1 MKLGGNK
8 PSANKFLDMM
18 DNVGNYSEVEED
30 TTPTPVPAPEPE
42 PAHQE
47 PEQPAYE
54 EASAPAPTYGYDE
67 PVEVEEETIEEEPIT
82 PEPEPTPEDAQLAK
96 LEALRANLQ
105 TPATPEP
112 APTEAPVHQE
122 PEEPTLTA
130 EEPAYEEALVSE
142 PEPAPEAVRQE
153 TPAPTYGYDEPVEV
167 EEKTIEEEPLTPEP
181 ATAEAPGT
189 TAPLNTRTI
198 TLILKIGKAIENLP
212 SSAIESLNIMLG
224 NHTDTGAAGAILS
237 IITNLEGTQTALET
251 VKELAHV
258 DTSDAIY
265 AGAKYYEILNEHSE
279 TSLKN
284 LAVTFGDTTITETKH
299 TKTDLI
305 LSVIK
310 NISETPSNVFEAI
323 SLITD
328 ALAE

>member
-30 TTPTPVPAPEPE
+30 TTPAPAPAPEPE
-42 PAHQE
+42 PVRH
-47 PEQPAYE
+47 E

-67 PVEVEEETIEEEPIT
+67 PVEVEEETIEEEPLT
-82 PEPEPTPEDAQLAK
+82 PEPAITPEDAQLAK
-96 LEALRANLQ
+96 LEALRANLRP
-105 TPATPEP
+105 PATPAPEP
-112 APTEAPVHQE
+112 VEQE

-130 EEPAYEEALVSE
+130 EEPAYEETLVSE
-142 PEPAPEAVRQE
+142 PEPAPEAVLQE
-153 TPAPTYGYDEPVEV
+153 TPAPTYGYDEPVA
-167 EEKTIEEEPLTPEP
+167 EETFEEEPLTPEP
-181 ATAEAPGT
+181 APTEAPGT
-189 TAPLNTRTI
+189 TAPLNTHTI

-212 SSAIESLNIMLG
+212 SSAVESLNIMLG

-284 LAVTFGDTTITETKH
+284 LAVTFGDTTITETTH
-299 TKTDLI
+299 TKPDLI

>member
-30 TTPTPVPAPEPE
+30 TVPTPAPAPEPE
-42 PAHQE
+42 PVRH
-47 PEQPAYE
+47 E
-54 EASAPAPTYGYDE
+54 EAPAPAPTYGYDE
-67 PVEVEEETIEEEPIT
+67 PVEEETLTRTTEEGT
-82 PEPEPTPEDAQLAK
+82 QADDQLAK

-105 TPATPEP
+105 PPAAHAQEP
-112 APTEAPVHQE
+112 VEQE
-122 PEEPTLTA
+122 PEEPTLTT
-130 EEPAYEEALVSE
+130 EEPAYEETLVSE
-142 PEPAPEAVRQE
+142 PESTPEAVRQE
-153 TPAPTYGYDEPVEV
+153 TPAPTYGYDEPVEEETV
-167 EEKTIEEEPLTPEP
+167 EEELLTPEP
-181 ATAEAPGT
+181 APTETPGT
-189 TAPLNTRTI
+189 TAPLSTHTI

-237 IITNLEGTQTALET
+237 IITNLEGTQAALET
-251 VKELAHV
+251 VKDLANV

-279 TSLKN
+279 NSLKN
-284 LAVTFGDTTITETKH
+284 LAVTFGDTTIAETAH

-305 LSVIK
+305 LSVIR

>member
-30 TTPTPVPAPEPE
+30 TTPAPAPEPE
-42 PAHQE
+42 PVH
-47 PEQPAYE
+47 YE
-54 EASAPAPTYGYDE
+54 ETPATAPTYGYDE
-67 PVEVEEETIEEEPIT
+67 PVEEELQT
-82 PEPEPTPEDAQLAK
+82 PEPEPPPEDTQEEQQRVK
-96 LEALRANLQ
+96 LEALRANLRP
-105 TPATPEP
+105 PATPAPEP
-112 APTEAPVHQE
+112 VEQE

-142 PEPAPEAVRQE
+142 PEPALEAVRQE

-167 EEKTIEEEPLTPEP
+167 EEEPLTPEP
-181 ATAEAPGT
+181 AYTEAPST
-189 TAPLNTRTI
+189 TAPLNTHTI

-212 SSAIESLNIMLG
+212 SSAVESLNIMLG

-251 VKELAHV
+251 VKDLANV

-284 LAVTFGDTTITETKH
+284 LAVTFGDTTITETTH

>member
-30 TTPTPVPAPEPE
+30 TVPTPAPAPEPE
-42 PAHQE
+42 PVRH
-47 PEQPAYE
+47 E
-54 EASAPAPTYGYDE
+54 EAPAPAPTYGYDE
-67 PVEVEEETIEEEPIT
+67 PVEEETLTRTTEEGT
-82 PEPEPTPEDAQLAK
+82 QADDQLAK

-105 TPATPEP
+105 PPAAPAPEP
-112 APTEAPVHQE
+112 VEQE
-122 PEEPTLTA
+122 PEEPTLTT
-130 EEPAYEEALVSE
+130 EEPAYEETLVSE
-142 PEPAPEAVRQE
+142 PESTPEAVRQE
-153 TPAPTYGYDEPVEV
+153 TPAPTYGYDEPVEEEIV
-167 EEKTIEEEPLTPEP
+167 EEELLTPEP
-181 ATAEAPGT
+181 APTETPGT
-189 TAPLNTRTI
+189 TAPLSTHTI

-237 IITNLEGTQTALET
+237 IITNLEGTQAALET
-251 VKELAHV
+251 VKDLANV

-279 TSLKN
+279 NSLKN
-284 LAVTFGDTTITETKH
+284 LAVTFGDTTIAETAH

-305 LSVIK
+305 LSVIR

>member
-42 PAHQE
+42 PVH
-47 PEQPAYE
+47 YE
-54 EASAPAPTYGYDE
+54 ETPATAPTYGYDE
-67 PVEVEEETIEEEPIT
+67 PVEVEEETVEEELQT
-82 PEPEPTPEDAQLAK
+82 PEPEPTPEDTQLAK
-96 LEALRANLQ
+96 LEALRANLRP
-105 TPATPEP
+105 PATPAPEP
-112 APTEAPVHQE
+112 VEQE
-122 PEEPTLTA
+122 PEEPTLTT
-130 EEPAYEEALVSE
+130 EEPAYEETPASE
-142 PEPAPEAVRQE
+142 PEPAPEAVHQE

-167 EEKTIEEEPLTPEP
+167 PLTPIEP
-181 ATAEAPGT
+181 EPTEAPT
-189 TAPLNTRTI
+189 TNTPLNTHTI

-265 AGAKYYEILNEHSE
+265 AGAKYYEILSEHSE

-284 LAVTFGDTTITETKH
+284 LAVTFGDTTITETAH

>member
-42 PAHQE
+42 PVH
-47 PEQPAYE
+47 YE
-54 EASAPAPTYGYDE
+54 ETPATAPTYGYDE
-67 PVEVEEETIEEEPIT
+67 PVEVEEETVEEELQT
-82 PEPEPTPEDAQLAK
+82 PEPEPTPEDTQLAK
-96 LEALRANLQ
+96 LEALRANLRP
-105 TPATPEP
+105 PATPAPEP
-112 APTEAPVHQE
+112 VEQE

-130 EEPAYEEALVSE
+130 KEPAYEETLVSE
-142 PEPAPEAVRQE
+142 PEPAPEAVLQE
-153 TPAPTYGYDEPVEV
+153 TPAPTYGYDEPVDV
-167 EEKTIEEEPLTPEP
+167 EEESLTPEP
-181 ATAEAPGT
+181 APTEAPGT
-189 TAPLNTRTI
+189 TATLSTHTI

-212 SSAIESLNIMLG
+212 SSAVESLNIMLG

-237 IITNLEGTQTALET
+237 IITNLEGTQSALET
-251 VKELAHV
+251 VKDLANV

-279 TSLKN
+279 NSLKN
-284 LAVTFGDTTITETKH
+284 LAVTFGDTTITETAH

-305 LSVIK
+305 LSVIR

>member
-30 TTPTPVPAPEPE
+30 TTPTTAPAPEPE
-42 PAHQE
+42 PVRH
-47 PEQPAYE
+47 E
-54 EASAPAPTYGYDE
+54 EAPVPAPTYGYDE
-67 PVEVEEETIEEEPIT
+67 PVAEETVEEELLT

-105 TPATPEP
+105 APATTPEP
-112 APTEAPVHQE
+112 VEQE

-130 EEPAYEEALVSE
+130 EEPAYEEALVPE
-142 PEPAPEAVRQE
+142 PEPALEAVRQE

-167 EEKTIEEEPLTPEP
+167 EEEPLTPEP
-181 ATAEAPGT
+181 AYTEAPST
-189 TAPLNTRTI
+189 TAPLNTHTI

-212 SSAIESLNIMLG
+212 SSAVESLNIMLG

-251 VKELAHV
+251 VKDLANV

-284 LAVTFGDTTITETKH
+284 LAVTFGDTTITETTH

>member
-30 TTPTPVPAPEPE
+30 TTPTTAPAPEPE
-42 PAHQE
+42 PVRH
-47 PEQPAYE
+47 E
-54 EASAPAPTYGYDE
+54 EAPVPAPTYGYDE
-67 PVEVEEETIEEEPIT
+67 PVEEETLTRTTEEGT
-82 PEPEPTPEDAQLAK
+82 QADDQLAK

-105 TPATPEP
+105 PPATPTPEP
-112 APTEAPVHQE
+112 AEQE

-142 PEPAPEAVRQE
+142 PEPAPEAVLQE
-153 TPAPTYGYDEPVEV
+153 TPAPTYGYDEPVDV
-167 EEKTIEEEPLTPEP
+167 EEEAVEEELLTPEP
-181 ATAEAPGT
+181 APIEAPVT
-189 TAPLNTRTI
+189 TAPLSTHTI

-212 SSAIESLNIMLG
+212 SSAVESLNIMLG
-224 NHTDTGAAGAILS
+224 NPTDTGAAGAILS
-237 IITNLEGTQTALET
+237 IITNLEGTQSALET

-279 TSLKN
+279 VSLKN
-284 LAVTFGDTTITETKH
+284 LAVTFGDTTIAETAR

-305 LSVIK
+305 LSVIR

>member
-30 TTPTPVPAPEPE
+30 TTPPPAPAPEPE
-42 PAHQE
+42 PAHN
-47 PEQPAYE
+47 E
-54 EASAPAPTYGYDE
+54 EAPAPAPTYGYDE
-67 PVEVEEETIEEEPIT
+67 PVEEETLARTTGEGT
-82 PEPEPTPEDAQLAK
+82 QADDQLAK
-96 LEALRANLQ
+96 LEALRANLRP
-105 TPATPEP
+105 PATPAPEP
-112 APTEAPVHQE
+112 VEQE

-142 PEPAPEAVRQE
+142 PEPATEAVRHE
-153 TPAPTYGYDEPVEV
+153 EAPAPAPTYGYDEPVDV
-167 EEKTIEEEPLTPEP
+167 EEETVVEELITPEP
-181 ATAEAPGT
+181 APTEAPST
-189 TAPLNTRTI
+189 TAPLSTHTI

-237 IITNLEGTQTALET
+237 IITNLEGTQAALET
-251 VKELAHV
+251 VKDLANV

-279 TSLKN
+279 NSLKN
-284 LAVTFGDTTITETKH
+284 LAVTFGDTTIAETAR

-305 LSVIK
+305 LSVIR
-310 NISETPSNVFEAI
+310 NISETPSNVFGAI

>member
-1 MKLGGNK
+1 M
-8 PSANKFLDMM
+8 
-18 DNVGNYSEVEED
+18 EVEEG
-30 TTPTPVPAPEPE
+30 TVEEEPLTPE
-42 PAHQE
+42 PA
-47 PEQPAYE
+47 
-54 EASAPAPTYGYDE
+54 
-67 PVEVEEETIEEEPIT
+67 I
-82 PEPEPTPEDAQLAK
+82 TPEDAQLAK
-96 LEALRANLQ
+96 LEALRANLRP
-105 TPATPEP
+105 PATPAPEP
-112 APTEAPVHQE
+112 VEQE

-153 TPAPTYGYDEPVEV
+153 TPAPTYGYDEPVDV
-167 EEKTIEEEPLTPEP
+167 EEETVEEETLTPEP
-181 ATAEAPGT
+181 APTEAPGT
-189 TAPLNTRTI
+189 TATLNTHTI

-212 SSAIESLNIMLG
+212 SSAVESLNIMLG

-237 IITNLEGTQTALET
+237 IITNLEGTQSALET
-251 VKELAHV
+251 VKDLANV

-279 TSLKN
+279 NSLKN
-284 LAVTFGDTTITETKH
+284 LAVTFGDTTIAETTH

-305 LSVIK
+305 LSVIR

>member
-30 TTPTPVPAPEPE
+30 TVPTPAPAPEPE
-42 PAHQE
+42 PVRHEGA
-47 PEQPAYE
+47 P
-54 EASAPAPTYGYDE
+54 APAPTYGYDE
-67 PVEVEEETIEEEPIT
+67 PVEEETLTRTTEEGT
-82 PEPEPTPEDAQLAK
+82 QADDQLAK

-105 TPATPEP
+105 PPAAPAPEP
-112 APTEAPVHQE
+112 VEQE

-130 EEPAYEEALVSE
+130 EEPAYEETLVSE
-142 PEPAPEAVRQE
+142 PESTPEAVRQE
-153 TPAPTYGYDEPVEV
+153 TPAPTYGYDEPVEEEIV
-167 EEKTIEEEPLTPEP
+167 EEELLTPEP
-181 ATAEAPGT
+181 APTETPGT
-189 TAPLNTRTI
+189 TAPLSTHTI

-237 IITNLEGTQTALET
+237 IITNLEGTQAALET
-251 VKELAHV
+251 VKDLANV

-279 TSLKN
+279 NSLKN
-284 LAVTFGDTTITETKH
+284 LAVTFGDTTIAETAH

-305 LSVIK
+305 LSVIR

>member
-30 TTPTPVPAPEPE
+30 TTPTPAPTPEPE
-42 PAHQE
+42 PVRH
-47 PEQPAYE
+47 E
-54 EASAPAPTYGYDE
+54 EAPEPAPTYGYDE
-67 PVEVEEETIEEEPIT
+67 PVAEETLT
-82 PEPEPTPEDAQLAK
+82 PEPEPTPEDTQLAK
-96 LEALRANLQ
+96 LEALRANLRP
-105 TPATPEP
+105 PATPAPEP
-112 APTEAPVHQE
+112 VEQE

-130 EEPAYEEALVSE
+130 EEPAYEETLVSE
-142 PEPAPEAVRQE
+142 PEPEPEAVRQE
-153 TPAPTYGYDEPVEV
+153 TPATAPTYGYDEPVEV
-167 EEKTIEEEPLTPEP
+167 EEETVEEEPLTPEP
-181 ATAEAPGT
+181 EPTEAPGT

-212 SSAIESLNIMLG
+212 SSAVESLNIMLG

-237 IITNLEGTQTALET
+237 IITNLEGTQAALET
-251 VKELAHV
+251 VKELANV

-279 TSLKN
+279 NSLKN
-284 LAVTFGDTTITETKH
+284 LAVTFGDTTISETAH

-305 LSVIK
+305 LSVIR

>member
-30 TTPTPVPAPEPE
+30 TTPTPATAPEPE
-42 PAHQE
+42 PVRH
-47 PEQPAYE
+47 E
-54 EASAPAPTYGYDE
+54 EAPVPAPTYGYDE
-67 PVEVEEETIEEEPIT
+67 PVEEETLTRTTEEGAQA
-82 PEPEPTPEDAQLAK
+82 DDQLAK

-105 TPATPEP
+105 PPAAPAPEP
-112 APTEAPVHQE
+112 VEQE

-130 EEPAYEEALVSE
+130 EEPAYEETLVSE
-142 PEPAPEAVRQE
+142 PELAPEAVLQE
-153 TPAPTYGYDEPVEV
+153 TPAPTYGYDEPVEEETV
-167 EEKTIEEEPLTPEP
+167 EEELLTPEP
-181 ATAEAPGT
+181 ATTEAPRT
-189 TAPLNTRTI
+189 TAPLSTHTI

-237 IITNLEGTQTALET
+237 IITNLEGTQSALET
-251 VKELAHV
+251 VKDLANV

-279 TSLKN
+279 NSLKN
-284 LAVTFGDTTITETKH
+284 LAVTFGDTTIAETAH

-305 LSVIK
+305 LSVIR

>member
-30 TTPTPVPAPEPE
+30 TTPTTAPTPEPE
-42 PAHQE
+42 PVRH
-47 PEQPAYE
+47 E
-54 EASAPAPTYGYDE
+54 EAPAPAPTYGYDE
-67 PVEVEEETIEEEPIT
+67 PVEEETIEEEPLT
-82 PEPEPTPEDAQLAK
+82 PEPAITPEDAQLAK
-96 LEALRANLQ
+96 LEALRANLRP
-105 TPATPEP
+105 PATPAPEP
-112 APTEAPVHQE
+112 VEQE
-122 PEEPTLTA
+122 PEEPTLTT
-130 EEPAYEEALVSE
+130 EEPAYEETPASE
-142 PEPAPEAVRQE
+142 PEPAPEAVHQE
-153 TPAPTYGYDEPVEV
+153 TPAPTYGYDEPVE
-167 EEKTIEEEPLTPEP
+167 EEPVTPEP
-181 ATAEAPGT
+181 APTEAPGT
-189 TAPLNTRTI
+189 TAPLNTHTI

-212 SSAIESLNIMLG
+212 SSAVESLNIMLG

-237 IITNLEGTQTALET
+237 IITNLEGTQAALET
-251 VKELAHV
+251 VKDLANV

-279 TSLKN
+279 NSLKN
-284 LAVTFGDTTITETKH
+284 LAVTFGDTTIAETLH

-305 LSVIK
+305 LSVIR

>member
-30 TTPTPVPAPEPE
+30 TTPTGAPEPE
-42 PAHQE
+42 PE
-47 PEQPAYE
+47 PVRHE
-54 EASAPAPTYGYDE
+54 EAPATAPTYGYDE
-67 PVEVEEETIEEEPIT
+67 PVEEETLTRTTEEGT
-82 PEPEPTPEDAQLAK
+82 QADDQLAK

-105 TPATPEP
+105 PPVTPAPEP
-112 APTEAPVHQE
+112 VEQE

-130 EEPAYEEALVSE
+130 EEPAYEETLVSE
-142 PEPAPEAVRQE
+142 PEPAPEAVHQE
-153 TPAPTYGYDEPVEV
+153 TPAPTYGYDEPVE
-167 EEKTIEEEPLTPEP
+167 EETVKEELLTPEP
-181 ATAEAPGT
+181 APTEAPST
-189 TAPLNTRTI
+189 TAPLSTHTI

-212 SSAIESLNIMLG
+212 SSAVESLNIMLG

-237 IITNLEGTQTALET
+237 IITNLEGTQAALET
-251 VKELAHV
+251 VKDLANV

-279 TSLKN
+279 NSLKN
-284 LAVTFGDTTITETKH
+284 LAITFGDTTITETAH

-305 LSVIK
+305 LSVIR

>member
-42 PAHQE
+42 PVH
-47 PEQPAYE
+47 YE
-54 EASAPAPTYGYDE
+54 ETPATAPTYGYDE
-67 PVEVEEETIEEEPIT
+67 PVEVEEETVEEELQT
-82 PEPEPTPEDAQLAK
+82 PEPEPTPEDTQLAK
-96 LEALRANLQ
+96 LEALRANLRP
-105 TPATPEP
+105 PATPAPEP
-112 APTEAPVHQE
+112 VEQE

-130 EEPAYEEALVSE
+130 EEPAYEETLVSE
-142 PEPAPEAVRQE
+142 PEPAPEAVLQE
-153 TPAPTYGYDEPVEV
+153 TPAPTYGYDEPVAEETV
-167 EEKTIEEEPLTPEP
+167 EEELLTPELAP
-181 ATAEAPGT
+181 TEAPGT

-237 IITNLEGTQTALET
+237 IITNLEGTQSALET
-251 VKELAHV
+251 VKELANV

-279 TSLKN
+279 NSLKN
-284 LAVTFGDTTITETKH
+284 LAVTFGDTTITETAH

-305 LSVIK
+305 LSVIR

>member
-30 TTPTPVPAPEPE
+30 TTPTTAPTPEPE
-42 PAHQE
+42 PVRH
-47 PEQPAYE
+47 E
-54 EASAPAPTYGYDE
+54 EAPVPAPTYGYDE
-67 PVEVEEETIEEEPIT
+67 PVEVEEETVEEEPLT
-82 PEPEPTPEDAQLAK
+82 PEPAITPEDAQLAK
-96 LEALRANLQ
+96 LEALRANLRH
-105 TPATPEP
+105 PAPPAPEP
-112 APTEAPVHQE
+112 VEQE

-130 EEPAYEEALVSE
+130 EEPAYEETLVSE
-142 PEPAPEAVRQE
+142 PEPAPEAVLQE

-167 EEKTIEEEPLTPEP
+167 EEETVEEEPLTTEP
-181 ATAEAPGT
+181 APTEAPGT
-189 TAPLNTRTI
+189 TAPLNTHTI

-212 SSAIESLNIMLG
+212 SSAVESLNIMLG

-237 IITNLEGTQTALET
+237 IITNLEGTQSALET
-251 VKELAHV
+251 VKDLANV

-279 TSLKN
+279 NSLKN
-284 LAVTFGDTTITETKH
+284 LAVTFGDTTIAETTH

-305 LSVIK
+305 LSVIR

>member
-30 TTPTPVPAPEPE
+30 TTPAPAPEPE
-42 PAHQE
+42 PVRH
-47 PEQPAYE
+47 E
-54 EASAPAPTYGYDE
+54 EAPVPAPTYGYDE
-67 PVEVEEETIEEEPIT
+67 PVEEETAEEELLT
-82 PEPEPTPEDAQLAK
+82 PEPVIPPEDAQLAK
-96 LEALRANLQ
+96 LEALRANLRP
-105 TPATPEP
+105 PATPAPEP
-112 APTEAPVHQE
+112 VEQE
-122 PEEPTLTA
+122 TEEPTLTT
-130 EEPAYEEALVSE
+130 EEPAYEETLVSE
-142 PEPAPEAVRQE
+142 PEPAPEAVLQE
-153 TPAPTYGYDEPVEV
+153 TPAPTYGSYEPVEV
-167 EEKTIEEEPLTPEP
+167 EEETVEEELLTPEP
-181 ATAEAPGT
+181 EPTEAPST
-189 TAPLNTRTI
+189 TAPLNTHTI

-212 SSAIESLNIMLG
+212 SSAVESLNIMLG

-251 VKELAHV
+251 VKELANV

-284 LAVTFGDTTITETKH
+284 LAVTFGDTTIAETTH

>member
-30 TTPTPVPAPEPE
+30 TGPTPAPAPEPE
-42 PAHQE
+42 PVRH
-47 PEQPAYE
+47 E
-54 EASAPAPTYGYDE
+54 EAPAPAPTYGYDE
-67 PVEVEEETIEEEPIT
+67 PVEEETLTRTTEEGT
-82 PEPEPTPEDAQLAK
+82 QADDQLAK

-105 TPATPEP
+105 PPAAPAPEP
-112 APTEAPVHQE
+112 VEQE
-122 PEEPTLTA
+122 PEEPTLTT
-130 EEPAYEEALVSE
+130 EEPAYEETLVSE
-142 PEPAPEAVRQE
+142 PESTPEAVRQE
-153 TPAPTYGYDEPVEV
+153 TPAPTYGYDEPVEEEIV
-167 EEKTIEEEPLTPEP
+167 EEELLTPEP
-181 ATAEAPGT
+181 APTETPGT
-189 TAPLNTRTI
+189 TAPLSTHTI

-237 IITNLEGTQTALET
+237 IITNLEGTQAALET
-251 VKELAHV
+251 VKDLANV

-279 TSLKN
+279 NSLKN
-284 LAVTFGDTTITETKH
+284 LAVTFGDTTIAETAH

-305 LSVIK
+305 LSVIR

>member
-30 TTPTPVPAPEPE
+30 TTPAPAPAPEPE
-42 PAHQE
+42 PVRH
-47 PEQPAYE
+47 E

-67 PVEVEEETIEEEPIT
+67 PVEVEEETIEEEPLT
-82 PEPEPTPEDAQLAK
+82 PEPAITPEDAQLAK
-96 LEALRANLQ
+96 LEALRANLRP
-105 TPATPEP
+105 PATPAPEP
-112 APTEAPVHQE
+112 VEQE

-130 EEPAYEEALVSE
+130 EEPAYEETLVSE
-142 PEPAPEAVRQE
+142 PEPAPEAVLQE
-153 TPAPTYGYDEPVEV
+153 TPAPTYGYDEPVA
-167 EEKTIEEEPLTPEP
+167 EETFEEEPLTPEP
-181 ATAEAPGT
+181 APTEAPGT
-189 TAPLNTRTI
+189 TATLSTHTI

-212 SSAIESLNIMLG
+212 SSAVESLNIMLG

-237 IITNLEGTQTALET
+237 IITNLEGTQAALET
-251 VKELAHV
+251 VKELANV

-279 TSLKN
+279 NSLKN
-284 LAVTFGDTTITETKH
+284 LAVTFGDTTISETAH
-299 TKTDLI
+299 TKTELI
-305 LSVIK
+305 LSVIR

>member
-30 TTPTPVPAPEPE
+30 TVPTPAPAPEPE
-42 PAHQE
+42 PVRH
-47 PEQPAYE
+47 E
-54 EASAPAPTYGYDE
+54 EAPAPAPTYGYDE
-67 PVEVEEETIEEEPIT
+67 PVEEETLTRTTEEGT
-82 PEPEPTPEDAQLAK
+82 QADDQLAK
-96 LEALRANLQ
+96 LEALRANLRP
-105 TPATPEP
+105 PATPAPEP
-112 APTEAPVHQE
+112 VEQE

-153 TPAPTYGYDEPVEV
+153 TPAPTYGYDEPVEEETV
-167 EEKTIEEEPLTPEP
+167 EEELLTPEP
-181 ATAEAPGT
+181 APAPAPSPTALLST
-189 TAPLNTRTI
+189 HTI

-212 SSAIESLNIMLG
+212 SSAVESLNIMLG

-237 IITNLEGTQTALET
+237 IITNLEGTQAALET
-251 VKELAHV
+251 VKDLANV

-279 TSLKN
+279 NSLKN
-284 LAVTFGDTTITETKH
+284 LAVTFGETTIAETAQ

-305 LSVIK
+305 LSVIR

>member
-30 TTPTPVPAPEPE
+30 TTPTPAPAPEPE
-42 PAHQE
+42 PVRH
-47 PEQPAYE
+47 E
-54 EASAPAPTYGYDE
+54 EAPKPAPTYGYDE
-67 PVEVEEETIEEEPIT
+67 PVEVEEETLTRSTEEGT
-82 PEPEPTPEDAQLAK
+82 QADDQLAK
-96 LEALRANLQ
+96 LEALRANLRPPT
-105 TPATPEP
+105 TPAPEP
-112 APTEAPVHQE
+112 VEQE

-142 PEPAPEAVRQE
+142 PEPAPEAVLQE
-153 TPAPTYGYDEPVEV
+153 TPAPAYGYDEPVDV
-167 EEKTIEEEPLTPEP
+167 QEETVEEEPLTPEP
-181 ATAEAPGT
+181 APTEPAPAEAPGT
-189 TAPLNTRTI
+189 TAPLSTQTI

-212 SSAIESLNIMLG
+212 SSAVESLNIMLG
-224 NHTDTGAAGAILS
+224 NHTDTGAAGAIIS
-237 IITNLEGTQTALET
+237 IITNLEGTQSALET
-251 VKELAHV
+251 VKDLANV

-279 TSLKN
+279 NSLKN
-284 LAVTFGDTTITETKH
+284 LAVTFGDTTIAETTH

-305 LSVIK
+305 LSVIR

>member
-30 TTPTPVPAPEPE
+30 TTPTPAPAPEPE
-42 PAHQE
+42 PVH
-47 PEQPAYE
+47 YE
-54 EASAPAPTYGYDE
+54 ETPATAPTYGYDE
-67 PVEVEEETIEEEPIT
+67 PVEEELQT
-82 PEPEPTPEDAQLAK
+82 PEPEPTPEDTQEEQQRAK
-96 LEALRANLQ
+96 LEALRANLRP
-105 TPATPEP
+105 PATPAPEP
-112 APTEAPVHQE
+112 VEQE

-142 PEPAPEAVRQE
+142 PEPEPEAARQE
-153 TPAPTYGYDEPVEV
+153 TPAPTYGYDEPVDV
-167 EEKTIEEEPLTPEP
+167 EEETVEEEPFTPEP
-181 ATAEAPGT
+181 APTEAPGT
-189 TAPLNTRTI
+189 TATLNTHTI

-212 SSAIESLNIMLG
+212 SSAVESLNIMLG

-237 IITNLEGTQTALET
+237 IITNLEGTQSALET
-251 VKELAHV
+251 VKDLANV

-279 TSLKN
+279 NSLKN
-284 LAVTFGDTTITETKH
+284 LAVTFGDTTIAETVH

-305 LSVIK
+305 LSVIR

>member
-30 TTPTPVPAPEPE
+30 TAPTPAPAPEPE
-42 PAHQE
+42 PVRH
-47 PEQPAYE
+47 E
-54 EASAPAPTYGYDE
+54 EAPAPAPTYGYDE
-67 PVEVEEETIEEEPIT
+67 PVEEETLARTTEEGAQA
-82 PEPEPTPEDAQLAK
+82 DDQLAK
-96 LEALRANLQ
+96 LEALRANLRP
-105 TPATPEP
+105 PATPAPEP
-112 APTEAPVHQE
+112 VEQE

-130 EEPAYEEALVSE
+130 EEPAYEETLVSE
-142 PEPAPEAVRQE
+142 PEPAPEAVLQE
-153 TPAPTYGYDEPVEV
+153 TPAPTYGYDEHEEV
-167 EEKTIEEEPLTPEP
+167 EEETVEEELLTPEP
-181 ATAEAPGT
+181 APAPAPSP
-189 TAPLNTRTI
+189 TAPLSTHTI

-212 SSAIESLNIMLG
+212 SSAVESLNIMLG

-237 IITNLEGTQTALET
+237 IITNLEGTQAALET
-251 VKELAHV
+251 VKDLANV

-279 TSLKN
+279 NSLKN
-284 LAVTFGDTTITETKH
+284 LAVTFGDTTIAETAR

-305 LSVIK
+305 LSVIR

>member
-30 TTPTPVPAPEPE
+30 ITPTPTPEPE
-42 PAHQE
+42 PTPEPVHQE
-47 PEQPAYE
+47 TL
-54 EASAPAPTYGYDE
+54 APTYGYDE
-67 PVEVEEETIEEEPIT
+67 PVEEEAVKEESPT
-82 PEPEPTPEDAQLAK
+82 PESEPTPEDTQLAK
-96 LEALRANLQ
+96 LEALRANLRP
-105 TPATPEP
+105 PATPTPEP
-112 APTEAPVHQE
+112 VEQE
-122 PEEPTLTA
+122 PEEPTLTT
-130 EEPAYEEALVSE
+130 EEPVYEEALVSE
-142 PEPAPEAVRQE
+142 PEPTPQPVHQE
-153 TPAPTYGYDEPVEV
+153 TPASTYGYDDPAEETTEEDTPTPASAPTEV
-167 EEKTIEEEPLTPEP
+167 PS
-181 ATAEAPGT
+181 T
-189 TAPLNTRTI
+189 TAPLNTHTI

-251 VKELAHV
+251 VKDLANV

-279 TSLKN
+279 VSLKN
-284 LAVTFGDTTITETKH
+284 LAVTFGDTTIAETAR

-305 LSVIK
+305 LSVIR
-310 NISETPSNVFEAI
+310 NISETPTNVFEAI

>member
-30 TTPTPVPAPEPE
+30 TVPTPAPAPEPE
-42 PAHQE
+42 PVRH
-47 PEQPAYE
+47 E
-54 EASAPAPTYGYDE
+54 EAPAPAPTYGYDE
-67 PVEVEEETIEEEPIT
+67 PVEEETLTRTTEEGT
-82 PEPEPTPEDAQLAK
+82 QADDQLAK

-105 TPATPEP
+105 PPAAPAPEP
-112 APTEAPVHQE
+112 VEQE
-122 PEEPTLTA
+122 PEEPTLTT
-130 EEPAYEEALVSE
+130 EEPAYEETLVSE
-142 PEPAPEAVRQE
+142 SESTPEAVRQE
-153 TPAPTYGYDEPVEV
+153 TPAPTYGYDEPVEEEIV
-167 EEKTIEEEPLTPEP
+167 EEELLTPEP
-181 ATAEAPGT
+181 APTETPGT
-189 TAPLNTRTI
+189 TAPLSTHTI

-237 IITNLEGTQTALET
+237 IITNLEGTQAALET
-251 VKELAHV
+251 VKDLANV

-279 TSLKN
+279 NSLKN
-284 LAVTFGDTTITETKH
+284 LAVTFGDTTIAETAH

-305 LSVIK
+305 LSVIR

>member
-30 TTPTPVPAPEPE
+30 TVPTPAPAPEPE
-42 PAHQE
+42 PVRH
-47 PEQPAYE
+47 E
-54 EASAPAPTYGYDE
+54 EAPAPAPTYGYDE
-67 PVEVEEETIEEEPIT
+67 PVEEETLTRTTEEGT
-82 PEPEPTPEDAQLAK
+82 QADDQLAK

-105 TPATPEP
+105 PPAAPAPEP
-112 APTEAPVHQE
+112 VEQE
-122 PEEPTLTA
+122 PEEPTLTT
-130 EEPAYEEALVSE
+130 EEPAYEETQVSE
-142 PEPAPEAVRQE
+142 PESTPEAVRQE
-153 TPAPTYGYDEPVEV
+153 TPAPTYGYDEPVEEEIV
-167 EEKTIEEEPLTPEP
+167 EEELLTPEP
-181 ATAEAPGT
+181 APTETPGT
-189 TAPLNTRTI
+189 TAPLSTHTI

-237 IITNLEGTQTALET
+237 IITNLEGTQAALET
-251 VKELAHV
+251 VKDLANV

-279 TSLKN
+279 NSLKN
-284 LAVTFGDTTITETKH
+284 LAVTFGDTTIAETAH

-305 LSVIK
+305 LSVIR

>member
-30 TTPTPVPAPEPE
+30 TVPTPAPAPEPE
-42 PAHQE
+42 PVRH
-47 PEQPAYE
+47 E
-54 EASAPAPTYGYDE
+54 EAPAPAPTYGYDE
-67 PVEVEEETIEEEPIT
+67 PVEEETLTRATEEGT
-82 PEPEPTPEDAQLAK
+82 QADDQLAK

-105 TPATPEP
+105 PPAAPAPEP
-112 APTEAPVHQE
+112 VEQE
-122 PEEPTLTA
+122 PEEPTLTT
-130 EEPAYEEALVSE
+130 EEPAYEETLVSE
-142 PEPAPEAVRQE
+142 PESTPEAVRQE
-153 TPAPTYGYDEPVEV
+153 TPAPTYGYDEPVEEETV
-167 EEKTIEEEPLTPEP
+167 EEELLTPEP
-181 ATAEAPGT
+181 APTETPGT
-189 TAPLNTRTI
+189 TAPLSTHTI

-237 IITNLEGTQTALET
+237 IITNLEGTQAALET
-251 VKELAHV
+251 VKDLANV

-279 TSLKN
+279 NSLKN
-284 LAVTFGDTTITETKH
+284 LAVTFGKTTIAETAH

-305 LSVIK
+305 LSVIR

>member
-30 TTPTPVPAPEPE
+30 TTPTPAPAPEPE
-42 PAHQE
+42 PVRH
-47 PEQPAYE
+47 E
-54 EASAPAPTYGYDE
+54 EAPVPAPTYGYDE
-67 PVEVEEETIEEEPIT
+67 PVEEETVEEEPLT
-82 PEPEPTPEDAQLAK
+82 PEPVITPEDAQLAK
-96 LEALRANLQ
+96 LEALHANLQ
-105 TPATPEP
+105 PPATPTPEP
-112 APTEAPVHQE
+112 VEQE
-122 PEEPTLTA
+122 TEEPTLTT
-130 EEPAYEEALVSE
+130 EEPAYEETLVSE
-142 PEPAPEAVRQE
+142 PEPAPEAVLQE
-153 TPAPTYGYDEPVEV
+153 TPAPTYGYDEPVAEETV
-167 EEKTIEEEPLTPEP
+167 EEELLTPELAP
-181 ATAEAPGT
+181 TEAPGT
-189 TAPLNTRTI
+189 TAPLNTHTI

-212 SSAIESLNIMLG
+212 SSAVESLNIMLG

-237 IITNLEGTQTALET
+237 IITNLEGTQSALET
-251 VKELAHV
+251 VKELANV

-279 TSLKN
+279 NSLKN
-284 LAVTFGDTTITETKH
+284 LAVTFGDTTITETAH

-305 LSVIK
+305 LSVIR

>member
-30 TTPTPVPAPEPE
+30 TTLTPAPAPEPE
-42 PAHQE
+42 PVH
-47 PEQPAYE
+47 YE
-54 EASAPAPTYGYDE
+54 ETPATAPTYGYDE
-67 PVEVEEETIEEEPIT
+67 PVEVEEETVEEELQT
-82 PEPEPTPEDAQLAK
+82 PEPEPTPEDTQLAK
-96 LEALRANLQ
+96 LEALRANLRP
-105 TPATPEP
+105 PATPAPEP
-112 APTEAPVHQE
+112 VEQE

-153 TPAPTYGYDEPVEV
+153 TPAPTYGYEGPVEV
-167 EEKTIEEEPLTPEP
+167 PLTPIEP
-181 ATAEAPGT
+181 EPTEAPST
-189 TAPLNTRTI
+189 TAPLNTHTI

-212 SSAIESLNIMLG
+212 SSAVESLNIMLG

-237 IITNLEGTQTALET
+237 IITNLEGTQSALET
-251 VKELAHV
+251 VKELANV

-279 TSLKN
+279 NSLKN
-284 LAVTFGDTTITETKH
+284 LAVTFGDTTIAETTH

>member
-42 PAHQE
+42 PVH
-47 PEQPAYE
+47 YE
-54 EASAPAPTYGYDE
+54 ETPATAPTYGYDE
-67 PVEVEEETIEEEPIT
+67 PVEVEEEAVEEELQT
-82 PEPEPTPEDAQLAK
+82 PEPEPTPEDTQLAK
-96 LEALRANLQ
+96 LEALRANLRP
-105 TPATPEP
+105 PATPAPEP
-112 APTEAPVHQE
+112 VEQE

-130 EEPAYEEALVSE
+130 EEPAYEETLVSE
-142 PEPAPEAVRQE
+142 PEPAPEAVLQE
-153 TPAPTYGYDEPVEV
+153 TPAPTYGYDEPVDV
-167 EEKTIEEEPLTPEP
+167 EEETVEEEPLTPEP
-181 ATAEAPGT
+181 APTEAPGT

-212 SSAIESLNIMLG
+212 SSAVESLNIMLG

-284 LAVTFGDTTITETKH
+284 LAVTFGDTTITETTH

>member
-30 TTPTPVPAPEPE
+30 TTPAPAPAPEPE
-42 PAHQE
+42 PVRH
-47 PEQPAYE
+47 E
-54 EASAPAPTYGYDE
+54 EAPVPAPTYGYDE
-67 PVEVEEETIEEEPIT
+67 PVAEETFEEEPLT
-82 PEPEPTPEDAQLAK
+82 PEPAITPEDAQLAK
-96 LEALRANLQ
+96 LEALRANLRP
-105 TPATPEP
+105 PATPTPEP
-112 APTEAPVHQE
+112 VEQE

-130 EEPAYEEALVSE
+130 EEPAYEETLVSE
-142 PEPAPEAVRQE
+142 PEPAPEAVLQE
-153 TPAPTYGYDEPVEV
+153 TPAPTYGYDEPVA
-167 EEKTIEEEPLTPEP
+167 EETFEEEPLTPEP
-181 ATAEAPGT
+181 APTEAPGT
-189 TAPLNTRTI
+189 TATLSTHTI

-212 SSAIESLNIMLG
+212 SSAVESLNIMLG

-237 IITNLEGTQTALET
+237 IITNLEGTQAALET
-251 VKELAHV
+251 VKELANV

-279 TSLKN
+279 NSLKN
-284 LAVTFGDTTITETKH
+284 LAVTFGDTTISETAH

-305 LSVIK
+305 LSVIR

>member
-30 TTPTPVPAPEPE
+30 TTPTTSPAPEPE
-42 PAHQE
+42 PVRHD
-47 PEQPAYE
+47 
-54 EASAPAPTYGYDE
+54 EAPAPAPTYGYDE
-67 PVEVEEETIEEEPIT
+67 PVEEETLTRTAEEGT
-82 PEPEPTPEDAQLAK
+82 QADDQLAK
-96 LEALRANLQ
+96 LEALRANLRPPV
-105 TPATPEP
+105 TPAPEP
-112 APTEAPVHQE
+112 VEQE

-153 TPAPTYGYDEPVEV
+153 TPAPTYGYDEPVDV
-167 EEKTIEEEPLTPEP
+167 EEETVEEEPLTPIEP
-181 ATAEAPGT
+181 ASIEAPGT
-189 TAPLNTRTI
+189 TAPLNTHTI

-212 SSAIESLNIMLG
+212 SSAVESLNIMLG

-251 VKELAHV
+251 VKELANV

-279 TSLKN
+279 NSLKN
-284 LAVTFGDTTITETKH
+284 LAVTFGDTTIAETTH

-305 LSVIK
+305 LSVIR
-310 NISETPSNVFEAI
+310 NISETPSDVFEAI

>member
-42 PAHQE
+42 PVH
-47 PEQPAYE
+47 YE
-54 EASAPAPTYGYDE
+54 ETPATAPTYGYDE
-67 PVEVEEETIEEEPIT
+67 PVEVEEETVEEELQT
-82 PEPEPTPEDAQLAK
+82 PEPEPTPEDTQLAK
-96 LEALRANLQ
+96 LEALRANLRP
-105 TPATPEP
+105 PATPAPEP
-112 APTEAPVHQE
+112 VEQE

-130 EEPAYEEALVSE
+130 EEPAYEETLVSE
-142 PEPAPEAVRQE
+142 PEPAPEAVLQE

-167 EEKTIEEEPLTPEP
+167 EEETNEEEPLTPEP
-181 ATAEAPGT
+181 APTEAPGT
-189 TAPLNTRTI
+189 TAPLNTHTI

-212 SSAIESLNIMLG
+212 SSAVESLNIMLG

-237 IITNLEGTQTALET
+237 IITNLEGTQNALET

-284 LAVTFGDTTITETKH
+284 LAVTFGDTTISETPH

>member
-30 TTPTPVPAPEPE
+30 TTPTPAPVPEPE
-42 PAHQE
+42 PVHQE

-54 EASAPAPTYGYDE
+54 EASAPAPAYGYDE
-67 PVEVEEETIEEEPIT
+67 PVEVEEETVEEEPLT

-105 TPATPEP
+105 RPEAPEP
-112 APTEAPVHQE
+112 EPEPVHQE
-122 PEEPTLTA
+122 PEEPTLTT
-130 EEPAYEEALVSE
+130 EEPAYEET
-142 PEPAPEAVRQE
+142 PA
-153 TPAPTYGYDEPVEV
+153 PAPTYGYDEPVEV
-167 EEKTIEEEPLTPEP
+167 EEETVEEEPLTPEP
-181 ATAEAPGT
+181 APTEAPST
-189 TAPLNTRTI
+189 TAPLNTHTI

-237 IITNLEGTQTALET
+237 IITNLEGTQAALET
-251 VKELAHV
+251 VKELANV

-279 TSLKN
+279 NSLKN
-284 LAVTFGDTTITETKH
+284 LAVTFGDTTITETTH

-305 LSVIK
+305 LSVIR

>member
-30 TTPTPVPAPEPE
+30 TTPTTAPAPEPE
-42 PAHQE
+42 PVRH
-47 PEQPAYE
+47 E
-54 EASAPAPTYGYDE
+54 EAPVPAPTYGYDE
-67 PVEVEEETIEEEPIT
+67 PVAEETVEEEPLT
-82 PEPEPTPEDAQLAK
+82 PEPVITPEDAQLAK

-105 TPATPEP
+105 APATTPEP
-112 APTEAPVHQE
+112 VEQE
-122 PEEPTLTA
+122 TEEPTLTT
-130 EEPAYEEALVSE
+130 EEPAYEETLVSE
-142 PEPAPEAVRQE
+142 PEPAPEAVLQE
-153 TPAPTYGYDEPVEV
+153 TPAPTYGYDGPVEV
-167 EEKTIEEEPLTPEP
+167 PLTPEP
-181 ATAEAPGT
+181 AYTEAPST
-189 TAPLNTRTI
+189 TAPLNTHTI

-212 SSAIESLNIMLG
+212 SSAVESLNIMLG

-251 VKELAHV
+251 VKDLANV

-284 LAVTFGDTTITETKH
+284 LAVTFGDTTITETTH

>member
-42 PAHQE
+42 PVH
-47 PEQPAYE
+47 YE
-54 EASAPAPTYGYDE
+54 ETPATAPTYGYDE
-67 PVEVEEETIEEEPIT
+67 PVEVEEETVEEELQT
-82 PEPEPTPEDAQLAK
+82 PEPEPTPEDTQLAK
-96 LEALRANLQ
+96 LEALRANLRP
-105 TPATPEP
+105 PATPAPEP
-112 APTEAPVHQE
+112 VEQE

-130 EEPAYEEALVSE
+130 EEPAYEETLVSE
-142 PEPAPEAVRQE
+142 PEPAPEAVLQE

-167 EEKTIEEEPLTPEP
+167 PLTPIEP
-181 ATAEAPGT
+181 EPTEAPNT
-189 TAPLNTRTI
+189 TAPLNTHTI

-212 SSAIESLNIMLG
+212 SSAVESLNIMLG

-237 IITNLEGTQTALET
+237 IITNLEGTQSALET
-251 VKELAHV
+251 VKDLANV

-279 TSLKN
+279 NSLKN
-284 LAVTFGDTTITETKH
+284 LAVTFGDTTISETAH

-305 LSVIK
+305 LSVIR

>member
-30 TTPTPVPAPEPE
+30 TAPTPAPAPEPE
-42 PAHQE
+42 PVRH
-47 PEQPAYE
+47 E
-54 EASAPAPTYGYDE
+54 EAPAPAPTYGYDE
-67 PVEVEEETIEEEPIT
+67 PVEEETLAQTTEEGAQA
-82 PEPEPTPEDAQLAK
+82 DDQLAK
-96 LEALRANLQ
+96 LEALRANLRP
-105 TPATPEP
+105 PATPAPEP
-112 APTEAPVHQE
+112 VEQE

-167 EEKTIEEEPLTPEP
+167 EEETVEEELLTPEP
-181 ATAEAPGT
+181 APAPAPSP
-189 TAPLNTRTI
+189 TAPLSTHTI

-212 SSAIESLNIMLG
+212 SSAVESLNIMLG

-237 IITNLEGTQTALET
+237 IITNLEGTQAALET
-251 VKELAHV
+251 VKDLANV

-279 TSLKN
+279 NSLKN
-284 LAVTFGDTTITETKH
+284 LAVTFGDTTIAETAR

-305 LSVIK
+305 LSVIR

>member
-30 TTPTPVPAPEPE
+30 TVPTPAPAPEPE
-42 PAHQE
+42 PVRH
-47 PEQPAYE
+47 E
-54 EASAPAPTYGYDE
+54 EAPAPAPTYGYDE
-67 PVEVEEETIEEEPIT
+67 PVEEETLTRTTEEGT
-82 PEPEPTPEDAQLAK
+82 QADDQLAK

-105 TPATPEP
+105 PPAAPAPEP
-112 APTEAPVHQE
+112 VEQE
-122 PEEPTLTA
+122 PEEPTLTT
-130 EEPAYEEALVSE
+130 EEPAYEETLVSE
-142 PEPAPEAVRQE
+142 PESTPEAVRQE
-153 TPAPTYGYDEPVEV
+153 TPAPTYGYDEPVEEEIV
-167 EEKTIEEEPLTPEP
+167 EEELLTPEP
-181 ATAEAPGT
+181 APTEAPTT
-189 TAPLNTRTI
+189 TAPLSTHTI

-237 IITNLEGTQTALET
+237 IITNLEGTQAALET
-251 VKELAHV
+251 VKDLANV

-279 TSLKN
+279 NSLKN
-284 LAVTFGDTTITETKH
+284 LAVTFGDTTIAETAH

-305 LSVIK
+305 LSVIR